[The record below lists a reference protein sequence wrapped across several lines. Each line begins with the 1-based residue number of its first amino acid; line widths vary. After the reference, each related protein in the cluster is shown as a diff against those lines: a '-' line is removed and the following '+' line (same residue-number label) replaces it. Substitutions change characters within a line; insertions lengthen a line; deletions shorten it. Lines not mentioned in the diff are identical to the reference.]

1 MKNTE
6 YRNNDIFTSRHETLT
21 NLLRRRPNINPT
33 LVQCFVFARLIPSRL
48 EHPQSKQLNYT
59 IITVDKIY
67 MNTPRTIIDFGILTY
82 QIQHK
87 IQLPHSDKNR

>member
-33 LVQCFVFARLIPSRL
+33 LV
-48 EHPQSKQLNYT
+48 HPQSKQLNYT
-59 IITVDKIY
+59 IITVDNIY

-87 IQLPHSDKNR
+87 IQLPHSAKNR